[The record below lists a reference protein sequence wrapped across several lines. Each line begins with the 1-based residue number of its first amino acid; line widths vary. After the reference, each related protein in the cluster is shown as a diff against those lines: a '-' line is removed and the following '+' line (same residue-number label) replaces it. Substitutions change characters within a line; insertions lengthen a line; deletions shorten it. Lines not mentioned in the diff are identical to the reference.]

1 MLASDLIMDVR
12 ASRTISADQVE
23 QLEKM
28 VFASGPP
35 SSDQLDLLYL
45 MDTYLE
51 RSDPRW
57 GELLRRAAGEAL
69 REGETNGQASA
80 EAA

>member
-1 MLASDLIMDVR
+1 MLASDLLMDVR
-12 ASRTISADQVE
+12 ASRTISADQVA
-23 QLEKM
+23 QLERM
-28 VFASGPP
+28 VFAGGTPN
-35 SSDQLDLLYL
+35 SDQLDLLFL

-57 GELLRRAAGEAL
+57 ADLLERAAHEAL
-69 REGETNGQASA
+69 GKGAVNGAKSA

>member
-28 VFASGPP
+28 VFASGAPT
-35 SSDQLDLLYL
+35 SDQLDLLYL

-57 GELLRRAAGEAL
+57 GELLRRAAREAL
-69 REGETNGQASA
+69 HEAETNGQASA

>member
-23 QLEKM
+23 QLERM
-28 VFASGPP
+28 VFAGGAP
-35 SSDQLDLLYL
+35 SRDQLDLLYL

-57 GELLRRAAGEAL
+57 ADLLARAAHEAL
-69 REGETNGQASA
+69 GAR
-80 EAA
+80 AADKTS

>member
-1 MLASDLIMDVR
+1 MLASDLLMDVR

-23 QLEKM
+23 RLEKM
-28 VFASGPP
+28 VFAGGAP
-35 SSDQLDLLYL
+35 SADQLDLLYL
-45 MDTYLE
+45 LDTYLE

-57 GELLRRAAGEAL
+57 AELLRRAAQEAL
-69 REGETNGQASA
+69 GKTVANGHKSA